1 MQAIA
6 TKYIGPT
13 NYRGSRIKAY
23 SEAFPRGLTLS
34 WDHALGVEENHDT
47 AARAFIKAKNWE
59 GVWVRGGSA
68 DSKGNVYV
76 CVARRTANVEAGRG
90 IVNSSGD
97 RVLTIE
103 RHAPKSG
110 APFCTPTEADEIT
123 RLYADLFYVQR
134 ADLVIERER

>member
-6 TKYIGPT
+6 TKYFGPT
-13 NYRGSRIKAY
+13 NFKGSKIKAY
-23 SEAFPRGLTLS
+23 SEAFPRGMFVS
-34 WDHALGVEENHDT
+34 WDHALGVEENHDA
-47 AARAFIKAKNWE
+47 AARAFIKAKGWE

-76 CVARRTANVEAGRG
+76 CITRRTANVEAGRG
-90 IVNSSGD
+90 IVNASGD

-103 RHAPKSG
+103 RNVPECG
-110 APFCTPTEADEIT
+110 APFVSPTEADEIT

-134 ADLVIERER
+134 ADLLIERG